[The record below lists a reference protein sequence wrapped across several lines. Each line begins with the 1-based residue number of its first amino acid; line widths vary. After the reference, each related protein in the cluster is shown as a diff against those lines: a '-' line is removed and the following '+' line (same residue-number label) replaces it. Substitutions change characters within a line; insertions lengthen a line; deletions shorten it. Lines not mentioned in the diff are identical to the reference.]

1 MKMTSNTVLR
11 NFFDNVPAQLV
22 VIEADGRYQY
32 VSTNAISNEEIR
44 NWIIGKTDFDY
55 CEYKNRP
62 IEIAE
67 QRNESF
73 QKAIAT
79 KSKTSFTETIVND
92 GVTYRFKRVY
102 MPVYLPDGE
111 LEYIIGYGFNITE
124 AFNTEVSLEVF
135 KEAVEN
141 SSEGIA
147 ICNSEGKYYY
157 MNSVHAKIF
166 EYDSPEDLY
175 GQHWTILYD
184 EPEQQRIFKDIFPI
198 VGVEKRWH
206 GETTGITKSGIHIPQ
221 YISLTILPNGD
232 LLCITRDLSESLKVL
247 SLQRKFTKAIELSG
261 TCIIMLDS
269 EGILEWG
276 NEYFYKISEY
286 TQESLDGLNLLTIE
300 SKDELN
306 SHRGLIHL
314 LEFDGTESSHT
325 GKAILTTQKG
335 IELLMLVSIT
345 TIFDS
350 HDKLSGYVIAQ
361 MDISS
366 MEETQKQIL
375 GSLKSMT
382 ELNDFKSQLISV
394 VSHELRTPLAA
405 IQIYTGIIK
414 QQLIAEQK
422 EMKYEKCFNILSD
435 QIDVMTTAL
444 DGFLTLGKIN
454 SKNFVVTKTDECP
467 LDIITKF
474 ITSSRLQINNV
485 REIKLVHNECPITY
499 PIDTSIFLIILKNL
513 VENAHKYSP
522 NGSKIIINLFCTS
535 TNFEVS
541 VQDFGIGI
549 PNADKH
555 KIFSQFF
562 RASNSTSV
570 SGYGLGLYIVN
581 TLASLH
587 GAQVVLKT
595 EENIGSTF
603 TVKF

>member
-11 NFFDNVPAQLV
+11 NFFDHVPAQLV
-22 VIEADGRYQY
+22 VIGADARYKY

-55 CEYKNRP
+55 CEYKNKP

-67 QRNESF
+67 QRYESF

-79 KSKTSFTETIVND
+79 KNKTSFTETIVND

-111 LEYIIGYGFNITE
+111 LEYLIGYGFNITE

-147 ICNSEGKYYY
+147 ICNSEGNYYY

-198 VGVEKRWH
+198 VGAEKRWH
-206 GETTGITKSGIHIPQ
+206 GETTGISKSGIYIPQ

-247 SLQRKFTKAIELSG
+247 SLQRKFTKAIQLSG

-306 SHRGLIHL
+306 SHRGLIHMR
-314 LEFDGTESSHT
+314 EFDRTKTSHT

-366 MEETQKQIL
+366 MEETQTQIL

-405 IQIYTGIIK
+405 IKIYNGIIK

-422 EMKYEKCFNILSD
+422 
-435 QIDVMTTAL
+435 
-444 DGFLTLGKIN
+444 
-454 SKNFVVTKTDECP
+454 
-467 LDIITKF
+467 
-474 ITSSRLQINNV
+474 
-485 REIKLVHNECPITY
+485 
-499 PIDTSIFLIILKNL
+499 
-513 VENAHKYSP
+513 
-522 NGSKIIINLFCTS
+522 
-535 TNFEVS
+535 
-541 VQDFGIGI
+541 
-549 PNADKH
+549 
-555 KIFSQFF
+555 
-562 RASNSTSV
+562 
-570 SGYGLGLYIVN
+570 
-581 TLASLH
+581 
-587 GAQVVLKT
+587 
-595 EENIGSTF
+595 
-603 TVKF
+603 